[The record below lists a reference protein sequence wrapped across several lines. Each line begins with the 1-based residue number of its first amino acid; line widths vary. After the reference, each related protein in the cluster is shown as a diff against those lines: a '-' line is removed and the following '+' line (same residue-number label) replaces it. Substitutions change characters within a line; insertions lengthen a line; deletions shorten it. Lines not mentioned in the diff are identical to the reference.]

1 MKKTNNNF
9 CLLIM
14 LLFCNISMNSQ
25 TQISDSINSNP
36 ISLQKNIIE
45 NPKGLERT
53 FKKLKAIKEGDNS
66 NLVVVHLGDSHIQ
79 MGHFSGKFKYNLQ
92 NEFGDCGDGILFPYS
107 ACKSVG
113 PRNLKSQFMG
123 SWEFN
128 NITSSPNKIEIGLKG
143 YGLRTKD
150 TLSRFSFNYSPETT
164 LHKSINVKKVKIF
177 HGKNNFQ
184 IKLNNTYSSNLIHIE
199 NISSNFEL
207 SSINAPLE
215 TSDFSFKLIKANDS
229 QSEFNFH
236 GIFFES
242 DETRG
247 VQYHECGVVGAQF
260 LQMIKYS
267 PLLIEQLVVLK
278 PNLIIISY
286 GSNESYIRNFDSVLY
301 KNEIEIFLSKIK
313 KELPETEFLF
323 TTTPDTRSNNQHPT
337 FTKEIN
343 NTQREIANK
352 NNAALWDLNTVMGGE
367 NSMIQWHKNGL
378 ANNDKL
384 HFVKSGYHLQ
394 GNLLSLSFFNAI
406 NNKFPNLIKTDSLIS
421 EINHQLLVFKK
432 AKTIKSETPRSS
444 KKIKHVVEKGDTL
457 LKISKK
463 YNCSI
468 SSILEANNKTS
479 NLIQLGEK
487 LIIPKS
493 L

>member
-1 MKKTNNNF
+1 MKKPNSKF
-9 CLLIM
+9 YSLII
-14 LLFCNISMNSQ
+14 LLFFNISLNSQ
-25 TQISDSINSNP
+25 SQFSDSINSNP

-45 NPKGLERT
+45 NPNGLERT
-53 FKKLKAIKEGDNS
+53 FKKLKAIKEGYNS

-79 MGHFSGKFKYNLQ
+79 MGHFSGKFKLNLQ

-123 SWEFN
+123 TWEFN
-128 NITSSPNKIEIGLKG
+128 NITSSPNKIDIGLKG

-150 TLSRFSFNYSPETT
+150 TLARFSFNYTPETT
-164 LHKSINVKKVKIF
+164 LHKLINVKKIKIF

-184 IKLNNTYSSNLIHIE
+184 IKLNDQNSVNLIQTE
-199 NISSNFEL
+199 NISSNFDL
-207 SSINAPLE
+207 STINAPLG
-215 TSDFSFKLIKANDS
+215 TSDFSFKLIKVNDS

-242 DETRG
+242 NQTRG

-267 PLLIEQLVVLK
+267 PLLIEQLVALK

-301 KNEIEIFLSKIK
+301 KKEIEIFLAKIK
-313 KELPETEFLF
+313 NELPEIEFLF
-323 TTTPDTRSNNQHPT
+323 TTTPDTRSNNQNPL
-337 FTKEIN
+337 FTKLIN
-343 NTQREIANK
+343 STQREIANK
-352 NNAALWDLNTVMGGE
+352 NNLALWDLNTIMGGE

-384 HFVKSGYHLQ
+384 HFLKSGYQLQ
-394 GNLLSLSFFNAI
+394 GNLFSLSFFNAL
-406 NNKFPNLIKTDSLIS
+406 NNKHPNLLNTDSLIL
-421 EINHQLLVFKK
+421 EINHQFLSFKK
-432 AKTIKSETPRSS
+432 TKTIETEKQNVS
-444 KKIKHVVEKGDTL
+444 KKIKHVVEKGDTI

-468 SSILEANNKTS
+468 SSILKANNRTT
-479 NLIQLGEK
+479 NLIKVGET
-487 LIIPKS
+487 LIIP
-493 L
+493 